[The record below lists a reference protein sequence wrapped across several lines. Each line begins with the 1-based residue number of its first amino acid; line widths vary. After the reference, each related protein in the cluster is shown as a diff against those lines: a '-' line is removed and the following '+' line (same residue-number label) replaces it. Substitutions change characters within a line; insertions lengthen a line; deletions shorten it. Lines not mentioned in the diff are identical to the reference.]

1 MKGDEEFNVYKEE
14 NREELTEA
22 DEIDPKE
29 EGFMKGYEEDTNPS
43 ECALCGKTLS
53 REGEIVERVIKEE
66 TYMFCCE
73 EHASKF
79 ELQKEHI

>member
-29 EGFMKGYEEDTNPS
+29 EGFMKGYEEDADPS
-43 ECALCGKTLS
+43 ECALCGKILS
-53 REGEIVERVIKEE
+53 NEDVVERVVKEE
-66 TYMFCCE
+66 TYMFCCD
-73 EHASKF
+73 EHASRF
-79 ELQKEHI
+79 EIQKEHV